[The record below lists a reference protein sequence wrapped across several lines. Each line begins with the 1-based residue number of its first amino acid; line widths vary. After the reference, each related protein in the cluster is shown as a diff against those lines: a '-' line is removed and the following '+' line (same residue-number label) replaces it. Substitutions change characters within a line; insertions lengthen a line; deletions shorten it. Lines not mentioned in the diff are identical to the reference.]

1 MRSALRPASAHLAAG
16 RHSRSCRADR
26 VRSSLSP
33 GSRIVVRSILRSSR
47 QEVYFDKRA
56 AWEAGDADA
65 GARRQTARR
74 KVALIDPVHRRVIA
88 LEMDEIDAREHDP
101 VERATAAGE
110 DEFQIVD
117 EPAGLGLDAV
127 RQGRAIVGGIGRHLA
142 GDEEP
147 ALACGGMAERRDR
160 RRRAGDHQKFDHH
173 RLPNYAAANCSRK
186 TWMPG
191 TRPGKGWVTQAALRR
206 QPSTMSR
213 NAAMPM
219 R

>member
-1 MRSALRPASAHLAAG
+1 MRSALRRASAHLAAG

-117 EPAGLGLDAV
+117 DPAGLGLDA
-127 RQGRAIVGGIGRHLA
+127 
-142 GDEEP
+142 
-147 ALACGGMAERRDR
+147 
-160 RRRAGDHQKFDHH
+160 
-173 RLPNYAAANCSRK
+173 S
-186 TWMPG
+186 
-191 TRPGKGWVTQAALRR
+191 GKGALSSAGSVGIWPVTKS
-206 QPSTMSR
+206 QPSH
-213 NAAMPM
+213 AVAC
-219 R
+219 